1 MKKFILS
8 FLFLVPSIAILAQ
21 PMLDIGI
28 KAGVN
33 NSKVT
38 FKKSEFTSESILKTH
53 IGAFG
58 RLGWGRVYIQPEAY
72 FSAKG
77 GEVLEGVSGVK
88 STVARF
94 DFNNIDVPVLLGV
107 KVIKGGMANVRVM
120 AGPVFSIMISKDIE
134 DHDRF
139 TTQYLKDH
147 YYGFQY
153 GVGVDVWSFFL
164 DARMEHGANNLY
176 YNPNM
181 GINGRN
187 STFMVTLGFKIL

>member
-1 MKKFILS
+1 MKKSVISILLL
-8 FLFLVPSIAILAQ
+8 LFSAALIAQ
-21 PMLDIGI
+21 PTLDAGV

-38 FKKSEFTSESILKTH
+38 FKKSEFTSESIVKTH

-77 GEVLEGVSGVK
+77 GEVLEGISGVK

-94 DFNNIDVPVLLGV
+94 DFNNIDVPLLLGV
-107 KVIKGGMANVRVM
+107 KVLKGGMANVRVM
-120 AGPVFSIMISKDIE
+120 AGPVFSIMTSKDIE
-134 DHDRF
+134 DHERF
-139 TTQYLKDH
+139 TVQYLKDH

-164 DARMEHGANNLY
+164 DARMEHGANDLY
-176 YNPNM
+176 YNPEL
-181 GINGRN
+181 GINGKN
-187 STFMVTLGFKIL
+187 STFMVTIGFKIL